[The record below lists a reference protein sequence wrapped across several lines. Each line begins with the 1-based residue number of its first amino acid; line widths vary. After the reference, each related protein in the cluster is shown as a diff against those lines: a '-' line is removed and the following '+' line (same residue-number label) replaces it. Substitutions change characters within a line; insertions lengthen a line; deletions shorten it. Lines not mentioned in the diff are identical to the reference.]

1 MFLLNCLL
9 YQGVALDAA
18 RRRLTKVE
26 QEVRMMKSKNQAE
39 LRRLQRKLEAEWRQ
53 RDMTKGDY

>member
-1 MFLLNCLL
+1 ML
-9 YQGVALDAA
+9 YQGAALDAA

-53 RDMTKGDY
+53 RDMTKGDD